1 MQPTKLGIIGLGRH
15 GSRYARHAAQDV
27 EALQLTAICRRDE
40 AAGRALAGE
49 LNCRW
54 TGDARELIASDDVDA
69 VVLVTLP
76 SLLPE
81 LVTLAAELGKP
92 LLVEKPVAPGL
103 ASGRSILAAVESANI
118 YCIAG
123 HTLRFNSLCL
133 AMRDEIGRLGRIDTL
148 TFSQRFPPQLQLD
161 WLDDPARSGGGNIM
175 HTGVHCF
182 DLLRWLTGLEVSSVA
197 CSMRSAVTTDT
208 EDNFVASL
216 QLSNG
221 STLAQVNCS
230 RSSNSR
236 NGLIEISGEHGQL
249 VGDHVLGTLHFLGS
263 DGPRELTTA
272 APVMTVPAILEAFAA
287 GVGGQQGA
295 TATAASYRD
304 GLAAVAVAEACYRSV
319 SSGRFENVTAL

>member
-27 EALQLTAICRRDE
+27 ANLDLTVVCRRNA
-40 AAGRALAGE
+40 AAGQSLARE
-49 LNCRW
+49 YDCRW
-54 TGDARELIASDDVDA
+54 TDDAQELIESSDVEA
-69 VVLVTLP
+69 VVLVTVP
-76 SLLPE
+76 SLLPD
-81 LVTLAAELGKP
+81 LVTRVAELGKP
-92 LLVEKPVAPGL
+92 LLVEKPVSPTLDDGRRML
-103 ASGRSILAAVESANI
+103 ASIESADLH
-118 YCIAG
+118 CLAG
-123 HTLRFNSLCL
+123 HTLRFNSVCR
-133 AMRDEIGRLGRIDTL
+133 AMREAIDKVGRLDTL

-182 DLLRWLTGLEVSSVA
+182 DLLRWFTGLEVSSVA

-221 STLAQVNCS
+221 RTLAQVNCS

-249 VGDHVLGTLHFLGS
+249 VGDHVLGTLHFLGP
-263 DGPRELTTA
+263 DGPSELTPD

-287 GVGGQQGA
+287 GVGGKQDA
-295 TATAASYRD
+295 SAAASYRD
-304 GLAAVAVAEACYRSV
+304 GLAAAAVAEACYRSV
-319 SSGRFENVTAL
+319 SSGRFEDVAAI

>member
-1 MQPTKLGIIGLGRH
+1 MQSTKLGIIGLGRH

-27 EALQLTAICRRDE
+27 EALRLTAICRRDE
-40 AAGRALAGE
+40 AAGLALAGN
-49 LNCRW
+49 LGCRW
-54 TGDARELIASDDVDA
+54 TGDAGELIASDDVDA
-69 VVLVTLP
+69 VVLVTVP

-81 LVTLAAELGKP
+81 LVTLAAKLGKP
-92 LLVEKPVAPGL
+92 LLVEKPVAAGL
-103 ASGRSILAAVESANI
+103 EIGRAMLAAVESANI

-182 DLLRWLTGLEVSSVA
+182 DLLRWFTGLEVSSVA
-197 CSMRSAVTTDT
+197 CSTRSAVTTDT

-249 VGDHVLGTLHFLGS
+249 VGDHVLGTLHFLGP
-263 DGPRELTTA
+263 DGPRELTPG
-272 APVMTVPAILEAFAA
+272 APVMTVPAILESFAA
-287 GVGGQQGA
+287 GVGGKRG
-295 TATAASYRD
+295 ATAASYRD

-319 SSGRFENVTAL
+319 SSGRFEDVAAV